1 MDNKFQPLRQ
11 INRANKDTIDTVIG
25 EAFLNDYWSN
35 DKVENKLNNQ
45 PYIKQHDDIAE
56 PSMAQQ
62 AFGMRRVYDKTGRT
76 L

>member
-11 INRANKDTIDTVIG
+11 INHANKDTIDTVMG

-45 PYIKQHDDIAE
+45 PYIKQHDDITEPRVAE
-56 PSMAQQ
+56 Q
-62 AFGMRRVYDKTGRT
+62 AFGMRRVYDKT
-76 L
+76 